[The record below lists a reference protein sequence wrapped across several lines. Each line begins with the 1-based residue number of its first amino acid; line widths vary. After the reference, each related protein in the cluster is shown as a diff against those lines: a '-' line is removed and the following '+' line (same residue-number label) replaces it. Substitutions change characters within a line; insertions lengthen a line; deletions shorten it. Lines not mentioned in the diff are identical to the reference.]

1 MLFSDRRIAAPRWR
15 PRGKNLPGQG
25 KILRPSRGLLFVRLP
40 SIGLVAQLVEQCPFK
55 ALVQGSSPCQP
66 TNLPLTFR
74 SRLRGIPTTSQMAT
88 KVRWTEEG
96 GARRPGLGG

>member
-1 MLFSDRRIAAPRWR
+1 MLFFGPFDGATAAAAT
-15 PRGKNLPGQG
+15 GKNLPGQG
-25 KILRPSRGLLFVRLP
+25 KILRPPRGLLIVRLP

-74 SRLRGIPTTSQMAT
+74 SRLRAPPATSQMAS
-88 KVRWTEEG
+88 KDIPLYHQV
-96 GARRPGLGG
+96 LDSL